1 MYLFSNPFSSADETA
16 EFPALTICPDYH
28 VAYDRYF
35 LNQFNT
41 TVANMRKLDFPN
53 NTNMTAAEFYDN
65 ASHSLK
71 ELLNYI
77 EVRTY
82 AKSEEDD
89 QKLPWFIFV
98 LSSNDTDIYKH
109 SKVPLD
115 KNNTSKIYYDSE
127 KYFVLQNL
135 LFFYVI

>member
-1 MYLFSNPFSSADETA
+1 
-16 EFPALTICPDYH
+16 
-28 VAYDRYF
+28 
-35 LNQFNT
+35 
-41 TVANMRKLDFPN
+41 
-53 NTNMTAAEFYDN
+53 MTAAEFYDN

-82 AKSEEDD
+82 AKSEEDG

-98 LSSNDTDIYKH
+98 LSRNDTDIYKH

-127 KYFVLQNL
+127 KYFVLQNYSQFGQCFTFVVPKEVKNL
-135 LFFYVI
+135 TVLKLH